1 MRTLSLPLPAVA
13 VLALLALSPFARSA
27 LAQPSRGPQLPAR
40 CDAGELLVATSF
52 GRFECRSPSRAL
64 QLSGCDAGDFVV
76 AGHGGELRCERPAN
90 ASRGVRGLLPECAS
104 GEVLVSEGFGR
115 WRCVD
120 SPLPRC
126 SPGETLVSE
135 GSGRWRCAPPASRN

>member
-13 VLALLALSPFARSA
+13 ALALLALAPFARPA
-27 LAQPSRGPQLPAR
+27 GAQTGHGPQLPAR
-40 CDAGELLVATSF
+40 CDAGELLVAGSF

-64 QLSGCDAGDFVV
+64 ALAGCDAGDFVV
-76 AGHGGELRCERPAN
+76 AGHSGELRCERPAN
-90 ASRGVRGLLPECAS
+90 ASRGVRGLLPECSA

-126 SPGETLVSE
+126 ASGETLVSE
-135 GSGRWRCAPPASRN
+135 GSGRWRCAPPAR